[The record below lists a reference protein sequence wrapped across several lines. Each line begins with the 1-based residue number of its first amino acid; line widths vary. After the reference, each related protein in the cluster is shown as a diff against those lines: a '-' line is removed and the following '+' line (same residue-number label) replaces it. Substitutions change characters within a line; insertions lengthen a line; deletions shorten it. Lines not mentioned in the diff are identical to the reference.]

1 VLLDRGVFARAIPRG
16 VAEHLVAPLAHSH
29 DSVASQRKRFLGR
42 AALTRRET
50 VRTAVVLVFLL
61 FWLALAAI
69 GLRRSRAPPCNAT
82 VMDAR
87 GGIRPQTIGKGWKE
101 VGEFRVAAL
110 DDESRNGVALAPP
123 AELADPVQ
131 ERRLESGGR
140 NESPRLVP
148 PKRGTTAR
156 PGERAR
162 GASGAARATRAK
174 KRDTAVNHDLAA
186 AISSRRPAV
195 RGSCGDNPP
204 LPQVLA
210 SEPLFLRRRLASRSL
225 DSSA

>member
-1 VLLDRGVFARAIPRG
+1 MLLDRGVFARAIPRG

-29 DSVASQRKRFLGR
+29 DSVASQRKTFLGR

-50 VRTAVVLVFLL
+50 VRTAVVLLFLL

-110 DDESRNGVALAPP
+110 DDEPRNGVALAPP
-123 AELADPVQ
+123 ADPVQ

-148 PKRGTTAR
+148 QSAGQPRGRERERAERRALHAQLAPKREIPR
-156 PGERAR
+156 SIMIWP
-162 GASGAARATRAK
+162 
-174 KRDTAVNHDLAA
+174 
-186 AISSRRPAV
+186 RR
-195 RGSCGDNPP
+195 
-204 LPQVLA
+204 
-210 SEPLFLRRRLASRSL
+210 
-225 DSSA
+225 